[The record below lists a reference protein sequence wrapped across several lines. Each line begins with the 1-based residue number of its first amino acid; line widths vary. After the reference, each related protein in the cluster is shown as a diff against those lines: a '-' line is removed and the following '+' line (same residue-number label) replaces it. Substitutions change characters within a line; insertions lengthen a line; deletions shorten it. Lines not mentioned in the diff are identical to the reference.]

1 MEAEFAPASQFQTRR
16 EAAVKAC
23 RVSIV
28 IPTRNRL
35 EKLRR
40 ALASIEQQTCRDY
53 EVWLVDDG
61 STDGTRD
68 FVESG
73 RLARSYPGIPSIHA
87 LLNTQS
93 RGAAAARNQA
103 LAQAGGELIAFLD
116 DDDLWFPEYL
126 QQQLMRLDSH
136 PEAAACCARHV
147 EFDACGR
154 SYTTDPLPLFADDDP
169 LIHLLTD
176 SFIHTMSVFMCRSAA
191 FDSIGPFDET
201 LCIVHDWDWYARLLL
216 RGNSILTPAGP
227 VLVGRE
233 IPGGLVARHRAWYA
247 EEQTVLNKIFAD
259 NTQYSGRQRKVRAH
273 RALVFARIGLSRKDY
288 TFALRRLMK
297 AFGRAPLNCTRVIA
311 FRLMRNFR
319 SAISRARSNHA
330 RSPLSL

>member
-1 MEAEFAPASQFQTRR
+1 MLPESKSDLTF
-16 EAAVKAC
+16 
-23 RVSIV
+23 RVSVV

-35 EKLRR
+35 EKLCR

-61 STDGTRD
+61 STDGTRE

-73 RLARSYPGIPSIHA
+73 RLAGSYPGIPSIHT

-103 LAQAGGELIAFLD
+103 LANAEGELIAFLD

-126 QQQLMRLDSH
+126 QQQLMRMDSH

-147 EFDACGR
+147 EFDAGGR
-154 SYTTDPLPLFADDDP
+154 SYASDPLPLFADDDP
-169 LIHLLTD
+169 LIYLLTD
-176 SFIHTMSVFMCRSAA
+176 SFVHTMSVFMCRSAA

-201 LCIVHDWDWYARLLL
+201 LCVVHDWDWYARLLL
-216 RGNSILTPAGP
+216 RGSTILAPAGP
-227 VLVGRE
+227 ALVGHE
-233 IPGGLVARHRAWYA
+233 IPGGLAARHRAWHA
-247 EEQTVLNKIFAD
+247 EEQTVLNRIFAD
-259 NTQYSGRQRKVRAH
+259 NTQYSDKQRQVRAH

-288 TFALRRLMK
+288 TFALRRLME
-297 AFGRAPLNCTRVIA
+297 AFGWAPLNSTRVSA
-311 FRLMRNFR
+311 VRLLRNFR
-319 SAISRARSNHA
+319 TAISRAFSSHA
-330 RSPLSL
+330 RRPLSP